1 MTSNY
6 AAWNARVKFFLRLH
20 LPSPVTL
27 ILARASIFPKWL
39 WASQTYTASSSTH
52 KSDRKTYILRNNPK
66 AFICV
71 THAHMWINNLTGDVQ
86 TTLGLRNSAMCAR
99 SVEKEESI
107 LSPPGDPWFRVTLSE
122 AHQGHIEANVHSN
135 IWWFPGE
142 LGRSWRV
149 QGWRWQR
156 SKLGGGSHLAALH
169 STDNQAVH
177 PGNLGCTLLIIFED
191 VLKSNELNLNY
202 SLTIPNM
209 LKIQQ
214 TTVPV
219 M

>member
-1 MTSNY
+1 MLKCKSNSVDTHTSV
-6 AAWNARVKFFLRLH
+6 AWNARVKGFLRLH

-27 ILARASIFPKWL
+27 ILARASLFPKWL

-52 KSDRKTYILRNNPK
+52 KSDWKTYIFRNCQK

-71 THAHMWINNLTGDVQ
+71 MHALVWINNLTSDVQ
-86 TTLGLRNSAMCAR
+86 TTLGLCNSAMCAR

-142 LGRSWRV
+142 LGSSWRV
-149 QGWRWQR
+149 QGWRWQW
-156 SKLGGGSHLAALH
+156 SKWGASSCITFNRQSWKPWLLT
-169 STDNQAVH
+169 TDNIWGQ
-177 PGNLGCTLLIIFED
+177 D

-202 SLTIPNM
+202 SLTVTKM
-209 LKIQQ
+209 LK
-214 TTVPV
+214 
-219 M
+219 MC